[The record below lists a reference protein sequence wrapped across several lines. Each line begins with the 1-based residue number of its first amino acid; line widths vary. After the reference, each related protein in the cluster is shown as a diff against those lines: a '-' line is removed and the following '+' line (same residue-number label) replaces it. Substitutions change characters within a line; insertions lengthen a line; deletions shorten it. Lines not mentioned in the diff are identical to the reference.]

1 MTQIQT
7 VGAWRDITVEI
18 AGWDGVA
25 ATVDLSCACMFAH
38 EAHGAALT
46 GGLAHLDGVLGGI
59 LQTLRGE
66 ALFTARRGESLL
78 VTLPPEGIAGKELL
92 VIGLGEPEDWSPA
105 VMESA
110 VRQAL
115 DTAAA
120 RSRRSVAF
128 AASMLDGG
136 LSPDETAGA
145 ASAMLRGL
153 TRGIDAAARL
163 QALGLTGPLSI
174 ERWIFD
180 VGIARFDAAAH
191 QFRAELTALSTM
203 TGSNHA

>member
-7 VGAWRDITVEI
+7 VGSWHDVAIEI

-25 ATVDLSCACMFAH
+25 ASVDLSCACMFAH
-38 EAHGAALT
+38 EAHGGTLT
-46 GGLAHLDGVLGGI
+46 GGLAHLDGVLGGV

-66 ALFTARRGESLL
+66 ALFTAQRGESLL
-78 VTLPPEGIAGKELL
+78 ITRPPPGVAGKELL
-92 VIGLGEPEDWSPA
+92 VVGLGDPQDWSPA
-105 VMESA
+105 VMEAA

-120 RSRRSVAF
+120 RSLRNVAF

-136 LSPDETAGA
+136 LSSGETTGA

-163 QALGLTGPLSI
+163 QALGLAGPLSL